1 MVGEGEGEVKASEGM
16 LQEKGGAS
24 ERRMVDGW

>member
-16 LQEKGGAS
+16 LQEKGGR
-24 ERRMVDGW
+24 ERTEDGW